1 MDESRVVRAGG
12 AVWEEVEG
20 ADVVGVI
27 VGGKGAIVAAGEL
40 AGGDLEG
47 ADERKGV
54 VSFGVAVLS
63 GRQGGAGG
71 GVGGSGD
78 CGGERGSGQE
88 EKKAEVVSVQEGGI
102 LPWWRHSCWLS
113 WGSRPG
119 SWRRIEDARPCAVC
133 LYC

>member
-54 VSFGVAVLS
+54 VSFGVAVLGGS
-63 GRQGGAGG
+63 QGRAGG

-78 CGGERGSGQE
+78 CGGERG
-88 EKKAEVVSVQEGGI
+88 GG
-102 LPWWRHSCWLS
+102 
-113 WGSRPG
+113 
-119 SWRRIEDARPCAVC
+119 
-133 LYC
+133 